1 LPANIRISTGT
12 GFAIMTLLFAGCAS
26 LPDTKSIVFI
36 PATSTTYERRDEL
49 PAISTATYDKLV
61 AGGSIIV
68 GSATATQVIERCW
81 DELRKCKSVK
91 SSVNVTTALLIEA
104 MDQGADIVVLTADRE
119 PSYENIE
126 RRGQCL
132 AAERV
137 CVSVP
142 GPTQNERCGQVCATY
157 EKRTGVERIETS
169 AGMFWRSQSQEVTN

>member
-1 LPANIRISTGT
+1 LPANNRISTGT
-12 GFAIMTLLFAGCAS
+12 GFAVMALLVAGCAS
-26 LPDTKSIVFI
+26 LPDKKSIVFE
-36 PATSTTYERRDEL
+36 PATSITYERRDKL
-49 PAISTATYDKLV
+49 PAISTATYDQLI
-61 AGGSIIV
+61 AGGSINL

-81 DELRKCKSVK
+81 DESRKCKSVK

-142 GPTQNERCGQVCATY
+142 GPTQNERCGQACTTY
-157 EKRTGVERIETS
+157 EKQTGVERIETS
-169 AGMFWRSQSQEVTN
+169 SGIFWRSQSQ